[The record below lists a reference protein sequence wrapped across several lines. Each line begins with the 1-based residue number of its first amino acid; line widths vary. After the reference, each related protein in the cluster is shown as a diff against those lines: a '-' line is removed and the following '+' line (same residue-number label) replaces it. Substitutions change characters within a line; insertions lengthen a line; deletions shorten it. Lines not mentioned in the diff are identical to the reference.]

1 VANYNIDIAVA
12 LKGAKELVKLKK
24 DVKAVNQEIRGFNKA
39 LAENANKFPK
49 TINKLA
55 EEVNKAKVALRNA
68 AVGTNT
74 FTRAGEVLLKTQKA
88 LNKELSEEARILKQ
102 IETRRFG
109 VAQSSSSNRVRRN
122 VAESS
127 RNRIDPKFKSLSLLG
142 QTSPVGEK
150 LERTLALKRDEIR
163 LQESLLS
170 LEQRSAAKQNEKL
183 LIQGELNR
191 QTAQAVSAAKV
202 QALGG
207 RGIGPGQAESVFKG
221 RVLSNIAASQQMRE
235 IVAAGSNREKLGGG
249 FKEFN
254 KNAKKI
260 QADTKKISTI
270 VAQNQA
276 QGIQAF
282 GSQAYS
288 QPIGPVRPG
297 PLGRLGIGT
306 GANPRGMFANS
317 RGRGGRLSGAL
328 SSGLIGGGFPLLFGQ
343 GALGATGGG
352 IGGAVGGALGGPFGF
367 GLSIAGTAI
376 AQRIAEGQEFEKQID
391 KVNKSILATGS
402 SATFTSE
409 DIKRLGKTLGLT
421 KEEALKAAQSFKA
434 FDAAMRTSLLVTF
447 GDEATF
453 NLIKGLKTNVQLIND
468 IQEAEEIIGRER
480 ADQLLMML
488 RTEGSLKVQKKLQDE
503 IIKVRENEKIGNKNK
518 VNPFDRFMGFGR
530 TLGNKYLNLFGQGPG
545 AGNAEVTGED
555 IRDIR
560 IDKILGENLEE
571 KTAAVNQLGVEFER
585 AMGLKLTNNIAAVR
599 DELEMLMDPINQL
612 TTLAET
618 VGGAFG
624 ESFKG
629 LIKGSMSAQQAL
641 ANLFQ
646 RTADMFLDMAAQ
658 MIVKQIQMSI
668 LGIGFKF
675 FGGNP
680 YGVKEGQSLYDVK
693 TPSRFTD
700 RTVGVRA
707 NGGPVMKGGS
717 YLVGERGPEMFS
729 PGVSGMITPNEML
742 GGSTNIVVN
751 VDASGSSV
759 EGDEQQGRELG
770 QLISVAIQS
779 ELIKQKR
786 PGGLLG

>member
-1 VANYNIDIAVA
+1 
-12 LKGAKELVKLKK
+12 
-24 DVKAVNQEIRGFNKA
+24 
-39 LAENANKFPK
+39 
-49 TINKLA
+49 
-55 EEVNKAKVALRNA
+55 
-68 AVGTNT
+68 
-74 FTRAGEVLLKTQKA
+74 
-88 LNKELSEEARILKQ
+88 
-102 IETRRFG
+102 
-109 VAQSSSSNRVRRN
+109 
-122 VAESS
+122 
-127 RNRIDPKFKSLSLLG
+127 
-142 QTSPVGEK
+142 
-150 LERTLALKRDEIR
+150 
-163 LQESLLS
+163 
-170 LEQRSAAKQNEKL
+170 
-183 LIQGELNR
+183 
-191 QTAQAVSAAKV
+191 
-202 QALGG
+202 
-207 RGIGPGQAESVFKG
+207 
-221 RVLSNIAASQQMRE
+221 
-235 IVAAGSNREKLGGG
+235 
-249 FKEFN
+249 
-254 KNAKKI
+254 
-260 QADTKKISTI
+260 
-270 VAQNQA
+270 
-276 QGIQAF
+276 
-282 GSQAYS
+282 
-288 QPIGPVRPG
+288 
-297 PLGRLGIGT
+297 
-306 GANPRGMFANS
+306 MFANS

-599 DELEMLMDPINQL
+599 DELEMLIDPINQL

-658 MIVKQIQMSI
+658 MIAKQIQMSI
-668 LGIGFKF
+668 LGIGLKF

-707 NGGPVMKGGS
+707 NGGPVMAGGG
-717 YLVGERGPEMFS
+717 YLVGERGPELFS
-729 PGVSGMITPNEML
+729 PGVSGTITPNEML

-770 QLISVAIQS
+770 KLISVAIQS